1 MTNPIPILILGGS
14 DPKPASLPDAGRDKH
29 ALRGYKARDLRIGGR
44 PMIQVLVERLNASGG
59 FDPIYVAGPQ
69 EVYHGIPGLK
79 IVDTAGSLGKNLRT
93 GLERLRL
100 THPGSYLGIV
110 TCDILP
116 EPSCLA
122 TFLRESR
129 DHMPFDAWFP
139 LIRMP
144 EDRERLG
151 ASSWKPTY
159 SVIPKAGMDPV
170 ATLPGHLLVINPEAF
185 RLRFAYRLMQIAYR
199 TRNRPIPVRR
209 KEMLR
214 DTVKDLL
221 FEDVRHLFGMRVPR
235 LTWTVI
241 RHGLKV
247 ARDLKSGTI
256 TTERLENSIR
266 RIFIR
271 YRHQKEFPDRRVHI
285 PVMDALSLAKDIDTV
300 EEARELGGDLTGRTD
315 PIPDGSN
322 RSRA

>member
-1 MTNPIPILILGGS
+1 MNNPIPILILGGS

-29 ALRGYKARDLRIGGR
+29 ALRGYKGRDLLIGDR
-44 PMIQVLVERLNASGG
+44 PMIQVVVERLKESGG

-69 EVYHGIPGLK
+69 EVYQGIPGLE

-100 THPGSYLGIV
+100 LHPGSYLAIT

-116 EPSCLA
+116 EPECLQ
-122 TFLRESR
+122 TFLQESR

-139 LIRMP
+139 MIRIP
-144 EDRERLG
+144 DDREQLG

-159 SVIPKAGMDPV
+159 QVIPQEGREPV
-170 ATLPGHLLVINPEAF
+170 STLPGHLMVINPEAF

-209 KEMLR
+209 KEMVR
-214 DTVKDLL
+214 DTLKDLL
-221 FEDVRHLFGMRVPR
+221 FEDVRHIFSMRVPR

-241 RHGLKV
+241 SNGLKV
-247 ARDLKSGTI
+247 AREMKSGTS
-256 TTERLENSIR
+256 TLVGLENSIR

-271 YRHQKEFPDRRVHI
+271 YRHQREFPDRRVHLPI
-285 PVMDALSLAKDIDTV
+285 MDALSLAKDIDTE
-300 EEARELGGDLTGRTD
+300 EEARELGGDLSHTPH

-322 RSRA
+322 QPRG

>member
-1 MTNPIPILILGGS
+1 MSTSIPILILGGS

-29 ALRGYKARDLRIGGR
+29 ALRGYKGRDLLIGGR
-44 PMIQVLVERLNASGG
+44 PMIQVVAERLKASGG

-69 EVYHGIPGLK
+69 EVYQGIPGLK

-100 THPGSYLGIV
+100 VHPGSYLAIT

-116 EPSCLA
+116 EPDCLRS
-122 TFLRESR
+122 FLEESR
-129 DHMPFDAWFP
+129 EHMPYDAWFP
-139 LIRMP
+139 MIRIP
-144 EDRERLG
+144 DDKDQLG

-159 SVIPKAGMDPV
+159 QFVPQEGWEPV
-170 ATLPGHLLVINPEAF
+170 ATLPGHLMVINPEAF

-209 KEMLR
+209 KEMVR
-214 DTVKDLL
+214 DTLKDLL

-241 RHGLKV
+241 SNGLTV
-247 ARDLKSGTI
+247 AREMKSGTI
-256 TTERLENSIR
+256 TIQRLENSIR

-271 YRHQKEFPDRRVHI
+271 YRHQKEFPDRRVHLPI
-285 PVMDALSLAKDIDTV
+285 MDALSLAKDIDTE
-300 EEARELGGDLTGRTD
+300 EEARELGGDLPDAPPT
-315 PIPDGSN
+315 IPDGPSQ
-322 RSRA
+322 SRA